1 MPLPEQGQLL
11 RIYLAESDHY
21 QGKPLFEW
29 IVKEAREMGLAG
41 ATVLR
46 GHYGYGRASV
56 IHSAKIM
63 RLSEDLPLVIE
74 IVDTPKKIEAF
85 LPLIEGALKGGL
97 ITVENVQIRLYQN

>member
-1 MPLPEQGQLL
+1 MLLPENGQLL

-21 QGKPLFEW
+21 KGKPLYEW
-29 IVKEAREMGLAG
+29 IVNKAREMQLAG

-74 IVDTPKKIEAF
+74 IVDIQEKIKAF
-85 LPLIEGALKGGL
+85 IPVVEQVLKGGL